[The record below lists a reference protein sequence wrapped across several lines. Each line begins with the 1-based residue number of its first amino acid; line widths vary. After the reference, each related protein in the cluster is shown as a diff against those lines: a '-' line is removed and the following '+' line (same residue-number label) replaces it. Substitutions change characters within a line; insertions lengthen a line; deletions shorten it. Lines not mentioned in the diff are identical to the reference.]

1 MRNESD
7 RDRERG
13 TDNNRQTKNGPTTV
27 MGQFGG
33 QNIKGETLK
42 ANAFFETNVSCDAPV
57 AWCLNTSPDRL

>member
-33 QNIKGETLK
+33 QNIKGETAK
-42 ANAFFETNVSCDAPV
+42 AAAFCATKVALDAPV
-57 AWCLNTSPDRL
+57 AS